1 VSVVTLYPLVNQVV
15 PIGRIVRILPWLSVL
30 VALFFLPTPSFGGL
44 IVLSA
49 VFGLLYPTQMPVLET
64 TASLGAQRGVIVYG
78 PVRLWGSVGFI
89 VGTAVNGGIS
99 QLFGNALLLPLFV
112 VGLVALAATSLLPL
126 GDEGVASQTSG
137 TLGAWGP
144 LVRGRVFVLVLALA
158 VIIQGSHAAYYAFSS
173 LFLSRVGVAPWLI
186 AVFIILAPLSEIVA
200 FRASAPVADRWPI
213 TALLSLAVVGVI
225 VRWTVW
231 ALPSPVWLLL
241 LSQLLHS
248 ITFVMM
254 QVGFLQTLRRHLSA
268 DLIAPAQGL
277 YSALATGGATA
288 LLTAVAG
295 AVFDTSA
302 HLAFAVMGLWALLGV
317 PLLVLL
323 RRVEWRASVGTV

>member
-1 VSVVTLYPLVNQVV
+1 
-15 PIGRIVRILPWLSVL
+15 
-30 VALFFLPTPSFGGL
+30 
-44 IVLSA
+44 
-49 VFGLLYPTQMPVLET
+49 
-64 TASLGAQRGVIVYG
+64 
-78 PVRLWGSVGFI
+78 
-89 VGTAVNGGIS
+89 
-99 QLFGNALLLPLFV
+99 
-112 VGLVALAATSLLPL
+112 
-126 GDEGVASQTSG
+126 
-137 TLGAWGP
+137 
-144 LVRGRVFVLVLALA
+144 
-158 VIIQGSHAAYYAFSS
+158 
-173 LFLSRVGVAPWLI
+173 
-186 AVFIILAPLSEIVA
+186 
-200 FRASAPVADRWPI
+200 
-213 TALLSLAVVGVI
+213 
-225 VRWTVW
+225 
-231 ALPSPVWLLL
+231 LLL

>member
-1 VSVVTLYPLVNQVV
+1 
-15 PIGRIVRILPWLSVL
+15 
-30 VALFFLPTPSFGGL
+30 
-44 IVLSA
+44 
-49 VFGLLYPTQMPVLET
+49 
-64 TASLGAQRGVIVYG
+64 
-78 PVRLWGSVGFI
+78 
-89 VGTAVNGGIS
+89 
-99 QLFGNALLLPLFV
+99 
-112 VGLVALAATSLLPL
+112 
-126 GDEGVASQTSG
+126 
-137 TLGAWGP
+137 
-144 LVRGRVFVLVLALA
+144 VFVLVLALA

-288 LLTAVAG
+288 LLT
-295 AVFDTSA
+295 SA

>member
-1 VSVVTLYPLVNQVV
+1 
-15 PIGRIVRILPWLSVL
+15 
-30 VALFFLPTPSFGGL
+30 
-44 IVLSA
+44 
-49 VFGLLYPTQMPVLET
+49 
-64 TASLGAQRGVIVYG
+64 
-78 PVRLWGSVGFI
+78 
-89 VGTAVNGGIS
+89 
-99 QLFGNALLLPLFV
+99 
-112 VGLVALAATSLLPL
+112 
-126 GDEGVASQTSG
+126 
-137 TLGAWGP
+137 
-144 LVRGRVFVLVLALA
+144 
-158 VIIQGSHAAYYAFSS
+158 
-173 LFLSRVGVAPWLI
+173 
-186 AVFIILAPLSEIVA
+186 
-200 FRASAPVADRWPI
+200 VADRWPI